1 MVHDYDRNIVVIE
14 GETIELSKME
24 NIILEELLKNKN
36 GVVKYEKLREL
47 IYGDIEMDK
56 CLLQNIH
63 LRICR
68 LKKKLKGELKTRT
81 IIGLGY
87 RID

>member
-1 MVHDYDRNIVVIE
+1 MVHDFNRNIVVIE

-47 IYGDIEMDK
+47 IYKDTEMDK
-56 CLLQNIH
+56 CLLQNISS
-63 LRICR
+63 RICR
-68 LKKKLKGELKTRT
+68 LKKKLKGKLKTRT

-87 RID
+87 RIG